1 MPGVNRSY
9 SVQSLAPP
17 AMNLAVETVI
27 LTLGPFSVTYDGDPI
42 NVTGSIAVTAGTA
55 ATAVT
60 VRVRRGTTT
69 AGALVSAA
77 EPTTVVAGNQ
87 YTLGFDALDSPGAVA
102 GQQYVVTAQQTAA
115 TANGPVGYAEA
126 TTTVGS

>member
-1 MPGVNRSY
+1 
-9 SVQSLAPP
+9 
-17 AMNLAVETVI
+17 MNLAVETVI
-27 LTLGPFSVTYDGDPI
+27 LTLGPFSVTQDGDPI
-42 NVTGSIAVTAGTA
+42 NITGSIAVTAGTA

-69 AGALVSAA
+69 AGTLVGGA
-77 EPTTVVAGNQ
+77 EPATVVAGNQ
-87 YTLGFDALDSPGAVA
+87 YPLGFDALDFPGPVA

-115 TANGPVGYAEA
+115 TANGAVSFAEA